1 MLASLAVKAPL
12 RVRAGFRLDD
22 GLGRDRKARATRR
35 RAVFG
40 DDVAHRANPGKR
52 DDLLDG
58 PSRRVG
64 RGRASVSPSHEAS
77 RARTSHL
84 RDAKRPTLGVLDEL
98 GGRADRRGKP
108 ERRLA
113 AGPNGANTSGAD
125 VPYSVS
131 SFAAAARWRRFAGTD
146 FDVFDVPRGRAR
158 RGETRERLRTTPN
171 ANAASQSTESRR
183 VSVRAAFARSAP
195 MDVSDAD
202 ETRKKRD
209 PTPPRHQRRVLGLL
223 TAPSARV
230 GRAARRA
237 AAGGDGTRDRKEPR
251 RGPYRA
257 GADAAEPLLGILSGP
272 GKRVGRKSK

>member
-1 MLASLAVKAPL
+1 MASLAVKAPL

-40 DDVAHRANPGKR
+40 DDVAHRANPESATTCWT
-52 DDLLDG
+52 G
-58 PSRRVG
+58 PHGASAGGAPPCPLARGEPRAHVPSARR
-64 RGRASVSPSHEAS
+64 
-77 RARTSHL
+77 
-84 RDAKRPTLGVLDEL
+84 KRPTLGVLDEL

-131 SFAAAARWRRFAGTD
+131 SSPRRRGGALRGTD

-158 RGETRERLRTTPN
+158 RHAGARATN
-171 ANAASQSTESRR
+171 ANAASRSTKSRR

-195 MDVSDAD
+195 RGAFDKS
-202 ETRKKRD
+202 ETR
-209 PTPPRHQRRVLGLL
+209 RRPG
-223 TAPSARV
+223 TSGRAGPAHRPSARV
-230 GRAARRA
+230 GARARA

>member
-1 MLASLAVKAPL
+1 MASLAIKAPL

-171 ANAASQSTESRR
+171 ANAAISQSTSESRR
-183 VSVRAAFARSAP
+183 LLSVRAAFARSAP
-195 MDVSDAD
+195 MGLGLQ
-202 ETRKKRD
+202 KRD

-251 RGPYRA
+251 PSGPYRA

>member
-1 MLASLAVKAPL
+1 MASLAIKAPL

-40 DDVAHRANPGKR
+40 DDVAYRANPGKR

-125 VPYSVS
+125 VPYSIS

-158 RGETRERLRTTPN
+158 RGETRVSF

-195 MDVSDAD
+195 MDES

-237 AAGGDGTRDRKEPR
+237 AAGRDGTRDRKEPR

>member
-1 MLASLAVKAPL
+1 MMASLAIKAPL

-158 RGETRERLRTTPN
+158 RGESIDGN
-171 ANAASQSTESRR
+171 ANAAISQSTSESRR
-183 VSVRAAFARSAP
+183 LLSVRAAFARSAP
-195 MDVSDAD
+195 MGLGLQ
-202 ETRKKRD
+202 KRD

-237 AAGGDGTRDRKEPR
+237 AAGGDGTRDRKATKPR
-251 RGPYRA
+251 PSGPYRA

>member
-158 RGETRERLRTTPN
+158 RGDARDAPFGLATPN
-171 ANAASQSTESRR
+171 ANAASRSTKSRR

-195 MDVSDAD
+195 RGASD
-202 ETRKKRD
+202 KKRD

>member
-1 MLASLAVKAPL
+1 MASLAIKAPL

-171 ANAASQSTESRR
+171 ANAAISQSTSESRR
-183 VSVRAAFARSAP
+183 LLSVRAAFARSAP
-195 MDVSDAD
+195 MGQQQQ
-202 ETRKKRD
+202 KRD

>member
-158 RGETRERLRTTPN
+158 SGETRRAPTTPN
-171 ANAASQSTESRR
+171 ANDADRQSSNQSRR

-195 MDVSDAD
+195 KALSS
-202 ETRKKRD
+202 KKRD

-237 AAGGDGTRDRKEPR
+237 AAGGDGTRDRMEPR

>member
-1 MLASLAVKAPL
+1 MMASLAVKAPL

-158 RGETRERLRTTPN
+158 RGETRAARATPN
-171 ANAASQSTESRR
+171 ANAASRSTKSRR

-195 MDVSDAD
+195 RGAFD
-202 ETRKKRD
+202 KKRD

-223 TAPSARV
+223 TAPSAR
-230 GRAARRA
+230 
-237 AAGGDGTRDRKEPR
+237 
-251 RGPYRA
+251 
-257 GADAAEPLLGILSGP
+257 
-272 GKRVGRKSK
+272 

>member
-1 MLASLAVKAPL
+1 MASLAIKAPL

-158 RGETRERLRTTPN
+158 RGETRDAARTTPN
-171 ANAASQSTESRR
+171 ANAAISQSTSESRR
-183 VSVRAAFARSAP
+183 LLSVRAAFARSAP
-195 MDVSDAD
+195 MGLGLQ
-202 ETRKKRD
+202 KRD

>member
-1 MLASLAVKAPL
+1 MASLAIKAPL

-158 RGETRERLRTTPN
+158 RGESIDGN
-171 ANAASQSTESRR
+171 ANAAISQSTSESRR
-183 VSVRAAFARSAP
+183 LLSVRAAFARSAP
-195 MDVSDAD
+195 MGLGLQ
-202 ETRKKRD
+202 KRD

-237 AAGGDGTRDRKEPR
+237 AAGGDGTRDRKATKPR
-251 RGPYRA
+251 PSGPYRA

>member
-1 MLASLAVKAPL
+1 MASLAIKAPL

-158 RGETRERLRTTPN
+158 RGESIDGN
-171 ANAASQSTESRR
+171 ANAAISQSTSESRR
-183 VSVRAAFARSAP
+183 LLSVRAAFARSAP
-195 MDVSDAD
+195 MGQQQQ
-202 ETRKKRD
+202 KRD

-237 AAGGDGTRDRKEPR
+237 AAGGDGTRDRKATKPR
-251 RGPYRA
+251 PSGPYRA

>member
-1 MLASLAVKAPL
+1 MMASLAIKAPL

-171 ANAASQSTESRR
+171 ANAAISQSTSESRR
-183 VSVRAAFARSAP
+183 LLSVRAAFARSAP
-195 MDVSDAD
+195 MGQQQQ
-202 ETRKKRD
+202 KRD

>member
-1 MLASLAVKAPL
+1 MMASLAVKAPL

-158 RGETRERLRTTPN
+158 RGETFSGRASDSERERRESIDEKQTRLR
-171 ANAASQSTESRR
+171 ARR
-183 VSVRAAFARSAP
+183 VRAERP
-195 MDVSDAD
+195 
-202 ETRKKRD
+202 E
-209 PTPPRHQRRVLGLL
+209 
-223 TAPSARV
+223 
-230 GRAARRA
+230 GRF
-237 AAGGDGTRDRKEPR
+237 
-251 RGPYRA
+251 
-257 GADAAEPLLGILSGP
+257 
-272 GKRVGRKSK
+272 

>member
-1 MLASLAVKAPL
+1 
-12 RVRAGFRLDD
+12 
-22 GLGRDRKARATRR
+22 
-35 RAVFG
+35 
-40 DDVAHRANPGKR
+40 
-52 DDLLDG
+52 
-58 PSRRVG
+58 
-64 RGRASVSPSHEAS
+64 
-77 RARTSHL
+77 
-84 RDAKRPTLGVLDEL
+84 
-98 GGRADRRGKP
+98 
-108 ERRLA
+108 
-113 AGPNGANTSGAD
+113 
-125 VPYSVS
+125 
-131 SFAAAARWRRFAGTD
+131 
-146 FDVFDVPRGRAR
+146 
-158 RGETRERLRTTPN
+158 
-171 ANAASQSTESRR
+171 
-183 VSVRAAFARSAP
+183 

>member
-158 RGETRERLRTTPN
+158 RGETFSSIDARATPN
-171 ANAASQSTESRR
+171 ANAASRSTKSRR

-195 MDVSDAD
+195 RGAFD
-202 ETRKKRD
+202 KKRD

>member
-1 MLASLAVKAPL
+1 MASLAVKAPL

-158 RGETRERLRTTPN
+158 RGARDARRLRTRTPRVDRRK
-171 ANAASQSTESRR
+171 ADASPCAPRSRG
-183 VSVRAAFARSAP
+183 AP
-195 MDVSDAD
+195 RGALLTKS
-202 ETRKKRD
+202 ETRRR
-209 PTPPRHQRRVLGLL
+209 PGTSGACWACSPRRRR
-223 TAPSARV
+223 AR

-251 RGPYRA
+251 RGPCRA